1 MKKLILSTFIIGSF
15 GLYVIWQG
23 QNGTSTTFVAQ
34 PVVTQKNNPAYTP
47 DQTYVATTPSEP
59 AKTTQKTTTK
69 KTSTGVVTTTPIT
82 PPLVIKKK
90 GLYTDG
96 TYTGSS
102 ANAYYGN
109 VQVQAVISGGK
120 LTDVIFLD
128 HPQHAR
134 NSQIIN
140 SQAMPWLT
148 QEAIQA
154 QSANVDGVSGA
165 SYTSA
170 AFKES
175 LTSALNQAKA

>member
-82 PPLVIKKK
+82 PPLVIKRKACTLTAHTPAALQTHTTETSK
-90 GLYTDG
+90 SKL
-96 TYTGSS
+96 SS
-102 ANAYYGN
+102 VVA
-109 VQVQAVISGGK
+109 
-120 LTDVIFLD
+120 
-128 HPQHAR
+128 
-134 NSQIIN
+134 NSQ
-140 SQAMPWLT
+140 M
-148 QEAIQA
+148 
-154 QSANVDGVSGA
+154 
-165 SYTSA
+165 
-170 AFKES
+170 
-175 LTSALNQAKA
+175 